1 MTDRRWRRLTTRPD
15 SIWRVTFVVAVGLLV
30 AITSFAAGIM
40 AQRDLLDNSPAH
52 SVEQALSAAGFD
64 GTTAD
69 ADLLARLLEVQQ
81 LIEQEYYGRPGDAK
95 DLASFRQ
102 KLEYGAIQG
111 MTGSLGDQYTAFL
124 EPAATTPV
132 AEQMAGEYQGIGVW
146 IETVDGKL
154 TVVAPMPGSPAAT
167 AGLRAGDVILKA
179 DGHDLTGMSQ
189 SDAID
194 LIRGP
199 VGSKVQLSIQ
209 RKEETQPIAVAVA
222 REKIE
227 VPEVKY
233 QLLPD
238 SHVAWIQVTIFGDKT
253 TAELDAALKQAK
265 QDKAKGIVLDLRNNG
280 GGWVSAAQQMIGRFV
295 PASKGVALYE
305 SFRPNDTQLSGQP
318 IQGGGE
324 STFQI
329 PLVVLVNGGTASAA
343 EIVTGALQDY
353 GRAKV
358 VGTKTFG
365 KGSVQRIHDFND
377 GSSARITFAHWLTP
391 KKHEIQGH
399 GITPDVN
406 VPMPEHPAAGSD
418 PQLDRAVKEVLK
430 GI

>member
-1 MTDRRWRRLTTRPD
+1 MIDRLRRRETRVPGMA
-15 SIWRVTFVVAVGLLV
+15 WRVTFVVAVGLLV

-40 AQRDLLDNSPAH
+40 AQRDLFDNSSTHA
-52 SVEQALSAAGFD
+52 VAEALSAAGFD
-64 GTTAD
+64 GNTAD
-69 ADLLARLLEVQQ
+69 ADLLARLVEVQQ
-81 LIEQEYYGRPGDAK
+81 LIEQEYYGRPTSAK

-102 KLEYGAIQG
+102 KLEYGALQG
-111 MTGSLGDQYTAFL
+111 MANSAGDQYTTYLA
-124 EPAATTPV
+124 PAAQAPV
-132 AEQMAGEYQGIGVW
+132 SQQMAGEYQGIGVW
-146 IETVDGKL
+146 IETVKGKL
-154 TVVAPMPGSPAAT
+154 TVVAPMPGSPAAS
-167 AGLRAGDVILKA
+167 AGLKAGDVIVSA
-179 DGHDLTGMSQ
+179 DGHKLDGLSQ
-189 SDAID
+189 SDAIA

-199 VGSKVQLSIQ
+199 VGSNVQLVIQ
-209 RKEETQPIAVAVA
+209 RAGQAKPLTVSVA
-222 REKIE
+222 RQKID

-265 QDKAKGIVLDLRNNG
+265 ADKAKGIVLDLRNNG

-295 PASKGVALYE
+295 PANSGVALYE
-305 SFRPNDTQLSGQP
+305 AFQPDDPKLSGQP
-318 IQGGGE
+318 IEGGGE
-324 STFQI
+324 STFKL

-353 GRAKV
+353 GRAEV

-391 KKHEIQGH
+391 KKHEIQGQ
-399 GITPDVN
+399 GITPN
-406 VPMPEHPAAGSD
+406 VTVEQPAHPAAGSD
-418 PQLDRAVKEVLK
+418 PQLDRAVQEVLK
-430 GI
+430 GK